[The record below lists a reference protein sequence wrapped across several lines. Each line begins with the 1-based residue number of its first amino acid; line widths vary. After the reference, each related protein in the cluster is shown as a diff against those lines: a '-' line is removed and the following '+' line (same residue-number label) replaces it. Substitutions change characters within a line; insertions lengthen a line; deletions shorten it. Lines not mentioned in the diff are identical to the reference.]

1 MINLDFDAKGR
12 LIEIEV
18 IDATQGLPAEFL
30 AKATRV

>member
-18 IDATQGLPAEFL
+18 IDATQALPAEFL